1 MEKQKLKTSNFSRI
15 EIDSKQPQR
24 TEGAEHT
31 RNKFIKIIS
40 PGGIQLI
47 LPPGTPNAQVLSY
60 TLLMLTMNN
69 ICRLDES
76 FIYYLHNKPC
86 DMKDMDLIRY

>member
-31 RNKFIKIIS
+31 RNKFIKIIY

-47 LPPGTPNAQVLSY
+47 LPPDTPKAQVLSY
-60 TLLMLTMNN
+60 IT
-69 ICRLDES
+69 DVDHE
-76 FIYYLHNKPC
+76 
-86 DMKDMDLIRY
+86 